1 MENQEIIEKINLKEE
16 YTVDELKD
24 IIELRL
30 YSLIEENRTNRL
42 FGNGHGL
49 FNLRNILSS
58 YLDSYLEQYK
68 LFINENTYDN
78 TYDGDTKFYIV
89 SKEELEDIK
98 IKARIFGDYD
108 IHEDWIE
115 HIKPFTSHKLLEV
128 YSLKLLPIM
137 KSEWNNKQDEIQM
150 IPDVYYKD
158 KLVDKEILYEISK
171 QNSEVNGEL
180 AAKRLNI
187 LPNVIAEHMEEL
199 NDSMK
204 ENLITDTVNKIVNN
218 KFSVALNITNKATEI
233 IESLSYGGR
242 EAEIINKNSNTKD
255 LAGKSLEVTA
265 LQFTAPKPDDVA
277 IDIEMFKEI
286 FKQTKGTDVNYFI
299 LMNKQDTNIEHPA
312 KIYVLSDDEIEYAL
326 ENYRYGTIFDFIK
339 NLEELAEKKL
349 KESK

>member
-1 MENQEIIEKINLKEE
+1 MEKQEIIEKITLKEE

-24 IIELRL
+24 LIELRL

-42 FGNGHGL
+42 FGAGHGL
-49 FNLRNILSS
+49 LNLRNILSY

-68 LFINENTYDN
+68 LFINEDTYDN
-78 TYDGDTKFYIV
+78 IYDRDTKFYIV
-89 SKEELEDIK
+89 SREELEDIK

-115 HIKPFTSHKLLEV
+115 HIKPFTSHKILEV

-137 KSEWNNKQDEIQM
+137 KSEWHNKQDEIQM
-150 IPDVYYKD
+150 IPNVYYKD
-158 KLVDKEILYEISK
+158 KLVDKEVLYEISK
-171 QNSEVNGEL
+171 QNSKVNDEL

-187 LPNVIAEHMEEL
+187 LPNIIAEHLEEL
-199 NDSMK
+199 RDSMK

-242 EAEIINKNSNTKD
+242 EAEIINIDKLGYKIE
-255 LAGKSLEVTA
+255 GKRMMITA
-265 LQFTAPKPDDVA
+265 LQFIAPKPDDVA
-277 IDIEMFKEI
+277 IDIEMLKKI
-286 FKQTKGTDVNYFI
+286 FEQTKGTDVIYFVI
-299 LMNKQDTNIEHPA
+299 MNKQDTDIEHPA
-312 KIYVLSDDEIEYAL
+312 KIYILSDDEIEYTL
-326 ENYRYGTIFDFIK
+326 ENYSYGTIFDFMR
-339 NLEELAEKKL
+339 NLKELADKNL